1 MSRPCSSLVFL
12 ALCACALL
20 GQCLAATTDQ
30 QCLDACSDYSISI
43 GHCRDVY
50 GNELLNSN
58 LPSLPSLPSLPLC
71 HFASLPLC
79 LSPAS
84 PHSRR
89 KYFTPSSHASPSG
102 CPVPLPFLPP
112 TSSQPRRIFV
122 ASSSQPKLTS
132 PAEYQN
138 YTEANAFVACLCT
151 GEENDGASFGNASIQ
166 ASVGIC
172 ESCASTPDKIK
183 EDLSALLSLCTI
195 QLQNG
200 TAADALSF
208 RPQSYKTAESPDVA
222 SIVDTTSGSVRR
234 FDPATIS
241 TIYIIVGVATGIS
254 AAMAKAMGLDLGA
267 AVGIL

>member
-1 MSRPCSSLVFL
+1 MSMSMSRPSSFSSLLFL

-50 GNELLNSN
+50 GNE
-58 LPSLPSLPSLPLC
+58 P
-71 HFASLPLC
+71 
-79 LSPAS
+79 
-84 PHSRR
+84 
-89 KYFTPSSHASPSG
+89 
-102 CPVPLPFLPP
+102 
-112 TSSQPRRIFV
+112 
-122 ASSSQPKLTS
+122 
-132 PAEYQN
+132 EYQN
-138 YTEANAFVACLCT
+138 YTDANAFVACLCT
-151 GEENDGASFGNASIQ
+151 GAENDGASFGNASIQ

-172 ESCASTPDKIK
+172 ESCASTPEKIK

-200 TAADALSF
+200 SAADALSF

-234 FDPATIS
+234 LHAATIWVQ
-241 TIYIIVGVATGIS
+241 VGVATVIS
-254 AAMAKAMGLDLGA
+254 AVVVTLGLGL
-267 AVGIL
+267 